1 MGSIN
6 SVNGNSNSNNN
17 GNAAV
22 KETLA
27 EKQKAARE
35 AAAVK
40 AEKTDKVEISKR
52 AKKLSRAERINRM
65 REARKAD
72 KAEKTSRSDR
82 AEKTHGTR
90 HGRKV
95 ESSGR
100 QSNATEKV
108 KNRDNRLGMNRSGR
122 TYDRNKLNA
131 KTEKLSM
138 VFKGLSKMGVSA
150 KEVSKVVQKANRKM
164 NGKLGNDLKQAYS
177 DYKSKK
183 ISGDEFKSRL
193 YEAATKK
200 VQGIAFALKSVYSQ
214 KPESGTND
222 KGSMTPSSA
231 KKADDNGSMTP
242 SFAKKADDKG
252 SELSFA
258 KKDDAP
264 ANSAPRT
271 SIFAKKENVKPA
283 PAVKKDEPTLAEKAM
298 AANKENR
305 AEAKKAAK
313 KEGPGDPGKTNVAQA
328 LKQSDNAIK
337 TLEDSAKKAK
347 TPEAAEALDKAGKEL
362 AEAREKAD
370 EILAKANEKADKIL
384 AKMDD
389 DDDMTADEAREKVD
403 QILAKG
409 QEEAGK
415 IMAEVGDDDD
425 DDEGSGKVK
434 EAVGVLANADKEAV
448 EILDKGNETAVAILD
463 EAGVKVP
470 PGLAKK
476 EEEVLPPGLEKKE
489 NNVELTKLEKE
500 LKKMLDDIIKAAEKL
515 PPGLEKKD
523 EVPGNADKA
532 FEEVVGMFNDLDKMV
547 NDLAEEV
554 EDTEKSSSLGDFVSG
569 LKEMFG
575 SGNGVEGNSFLKNLH
590 KVADEHGA
598 SAANAVGEATI
609 KAETLSGL
617 LKGGS
622 TNSAFGINNVGDNG
636 DGSGNFTAVNFM
648 SDMSNNASEGLD
660 SYKDAKEAR
669 EAAAENQAQQ
679 AGAEAKL
686 SEVA

>member
-27 EKQKAARE
+27 EKQKAAKE

-40 AEKTDKVEISKR
+40 AEKTDKVEISRR
-52 AKKLSRAERINRM
+52 AKKLSRAERINRV
-65 REARKAD
+65 REARKADKAD

-95 ESSGR
+95 ERSGR

-108 KNRDNRLGMNRSGR
+108 KNRDHRLGMNRSGR

-214 KPESGTND
+214 KLESGTND
-222 KGSMTPSSA
+222 KGSVTPSFA

-242 SFAKKADDKG
+242 SFAKKADNNG
-252 SELSFA
+252 SITPSFAKKADDNGSSTLSFA
-258 KKDDAP
+258 KKDDAQ
-264 ANSAPRT
+264 APPEART
-271 SIFAKKENVKPA
+271 SIFAKKEDAKPA
-283 PAVKKDEPTLAEKAM
+283 PSVKKDEPTLAEKAM
-298 AANKENR
+298 AANKEKR
-305 AEAKKAAK
+305 AEAKAAAK
-313 KEGPGDPGKTNVAQA
+313 KEGPGGPGKTNITQA

-337 TLEDSAKKAK
+337 TLEDRAQNAK

-362 AEAREKAD
+362 AEAREKVD
-370 EILAKANEKADKIL
+370 EILAKGQEKADKIL
-384 AKMDD
+384 A
-389 DDDMTADEAREKVD
+389 
-403 QILAKG
+403 Q
-409 QEEAGK
+409 
-415 IMAEVGDDDD
+415 VGDDDD
-425 DDEGSGKVK
+425 DDEGNGKIK
-434 EAVGVLANADKEAV
+434 EAAGVLVKADKEAV
-448 EILDKGNETAVAILD
+448 EILANGNETAVAILD

-476 EEEVLPPGLEKKE
+476 EELPPGLEKKE
-489 NNVELTKLEKE
+489 DDVELTKLEKE

-523 EVPGNADKA
+523 EMPGNADKA

-547 NDLAEEV
+547 NDLAQEV
-554 EDTEKSSSLGDFVSG
+554 EGAEKSSLGDFVSG

-598 SAANAVGEATI
+598 SAANEVGKATI

-622 TNSAFGINNVGDNG
+622 TNSAFGIKSVGDNG
-636 DGSGNFTAVNFM
+636 EGSGNFTAVNFM
-648 SDMSNNASEGLD
+648 ADMSNNSSEGLD
-660 SYKDAKEAR
+660 SYRDAKEAR

-679 AGAEAKL
+679 AGAEAHL